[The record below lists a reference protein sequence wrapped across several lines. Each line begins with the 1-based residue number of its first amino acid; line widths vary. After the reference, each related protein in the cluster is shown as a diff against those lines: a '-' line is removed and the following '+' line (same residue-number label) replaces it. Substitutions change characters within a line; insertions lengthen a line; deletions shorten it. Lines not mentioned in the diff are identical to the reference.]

1 MKTKNKVKNHF
12 IRYKPLYV
20 AIFLEIII
28 VLTFIQLWCNAR
40 PVSEGDLLNTT
51 IVVDDVRY
59 VSGTKTSRLYVF
71 TESQKYY
78 FPNLGKISNSKLSDM
93 INIGDE
99 LFITY
104 YTKDGLFTT
113 TNRIVD
119 AYSQT
124 QVLRTTEEYLSSYK
138 GVRVIETVVFI
149 LVELLF
155 FTVAGFYLYIF
166 NIIKIKKRRPRKQ
179 NKTEVR

>member
-1 MKTKNKVKNHF
+1 MKHKGTAKKHF
-12 IRYKPLYV
+12 RRYKPLYI

-28 VLTFIQLWCNAR
+28 VLTFIQLWCNAK
-40 PVSEGDLLNTT
+40 PVSEQDLLKAN
-51 IVVDDVRY
+51 IVVEDVRY
-59 VSGTKTSRLYVF
+59 ISGKNISRLIISAN
-71 TESQKYY
+71 SQKYH
-78 FPNLGKISNSKLSDM
+78 FPNIGKISNSKLSDM
-93 INIGDE
+93 INEGDE

-104 YTKDGLFTT
+104 YPKDGLFTT

-138 GVRVIETVVFI
+138 GVRVIETVGFI

-155 FTVAGFYLYIF
+155 FTIAVFYLYIF
-166 NIIKIKKRRPRKQ
+166 DVIKIKRRKTQKQ